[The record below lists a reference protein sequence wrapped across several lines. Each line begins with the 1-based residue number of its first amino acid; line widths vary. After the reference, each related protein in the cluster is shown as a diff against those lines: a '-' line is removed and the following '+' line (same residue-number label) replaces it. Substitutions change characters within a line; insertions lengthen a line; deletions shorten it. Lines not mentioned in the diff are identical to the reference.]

1 MTTFLPIAGTTGE
14 ALSALRSELAAP
26 SGRATGQDKNQDT
39 PQKREMRWMAP
50 VFVNACDNDMLQA
63 VVRSLKSPGRTMASI
78 DTLLAASQLETDMLA
93 QQAQSRLA
101 LWANWLL
108 PVSDDSPAGDD
119 PGYDDDFQQMR
130 EEVNKLSG
138 ADTELI
144 CQLAEKLL
152 TTTCKDIRVTTY
164 YAWARLHRDGE
175 TGLADGL
182 ELLAGLMQRFG
193 TQLHPQRERSRKAA
207 LEWLGSS
214 RMLDSLSLYP
224 EVTKTEAERIAGA
237 LWLTEQ
243 AVEQT
248 KTEERPQFGT
258 LYAALES
265 RLLKSG
271 GMDAVVPQNVSE
283 GSHTP
288 PVTTGSVPSLTGIAS
303 GQELMAQARVLAEY
317 LRSQPD
323 GWLSAHRLIKNL
335 RQDTL
340 HQLPPLQA
348 DGKTRIEPPK
358 PEQRAQLKRLYLQ
371 QSWRELME
379 EADGLLS
386 RGANHLWLD
395 VQWYLHQALLKS
407 GRDAEAAIIEA
418 DLKGLLSRLT
428 GLETL
433 AFNDG
438 TPFADEVT
446 LNWIQQQVMDNPA
459 GWQDDHTANATTAS
473 GDDDILQLEPEA
485 LALADSDGPDAALV
499 WLQSRP
505 GITTARSRWLL
516 RLLMARIAE
525 QTGKNELAL
534 HLLGELD
541 SRSANLTLN
550 QWEPGLLFEVK
561 ARRLKLLRMKAG
573 RSEAEKM
580 RFQPEMEQLLTGL
593 IAIDPSRAAV
603 LCN

>member
-1 MTTFLPIAGTTGE
+1 
-14 ALSALRSELAAP
+14 
-26 SGRATGQDKNQDT
+26 
-39 PQKREMRWMAP
+39 
-50 VFVNACDNDMLQA
+50 
-63 VVRSLKSPGRTMASI
+63 MASI
-78 DTLLAASQLETDMLA
+78 DTLLAASQLETDTLA
-93 QQAQSRLA
+93 SQAQSRLA

-108 PVSDDSPAGDD
+108 PVSDDSPTGDD

-138 ADTELI
+138 ADTDLI
-144 CQLAEKLL
+144 CTLAEKLL
-152 TTTCKDIRVTTY
+152 TTTTKDIRVATY

-175 TGLADGL
+175 SGLADGL
-182 ELLAGLMQRFG
+182 ELLAGLMQCFG
-193 TQLHPQRERSRKAA
+193 AQLHPQRERSRKAA

-243 AVEQT
+243 AAEQT

-288 PVTTGSVPSLTGIAS
+288 PAMTGSVPSLTGIAS
-303 GQELMAQARVLAEY
+303 GQELLSQARILAEY

-335 RQDTL
+335 RHDTL

-358 PEQRAQLKRLYLQ
+358 PDQRAQLKRLYLQ

-407 GRDAEAAIIEA
+407 GRDADAAIIQA

-446 LNWIQQQVMDNPA
+446 LNWIQQQVMDNPT
-459 GWQDDHTANATTAS
+459 GWRDDTAVSATTTTS

-485 LALADSDGPDAALV
+485 LTLADSEGPDAALA
-499 WLQSRP
+499 WLQNRP
-505 GITTARSRWLL
+505 GITTPRSRWLL

-541 SRSANLTLN
+541 THSTILTLT

-573 RSEAEKM
+573 RSEAEKI
-580 RFQPEMEQLLTGL
+580 RLQPEMDALLGGL
-593 IAIDPSRAAV
+593 IAIDPARAAV
-603 LCN
+603 LCQ